1 MAFSIR
7 AWDFQ
12 IKIALRMDFLCTMV
26 EIADSFQLINSRKN
40 TGLNLDNLSKIIRRK
55 RKTSTLNLYLVY
67 YKKKLENYQFF

>member
-40 TGLNLDNLSKIIRRK
+40 TGLILDNLSKIIRRK